1 MLTAG
6 TMETLYAHSGR
17 GIYGEIC
24 FLHNLLGVGMTRHYI
39 PSAYQ
44 IIIFFSVQS
53 QIKMMEDEME
63 NVLQSIRQLYRT
75 DLMRYPMAIR
85 SLPWKEAMAEENKR
99 SVAVRQSMV
108 NIINTAD
115 TVIQT
120 TVKRRG
126 RPKAL
131 GLTETGEMLPPP
143 ASVTRSEYRY

>member
-6 TMETLYAHSGR
+6 TMETLYAHRGR

-24 FLHNLLGVGMTRHYI
+24 FLRNLLGVGMTRHYI

-131 GLTETGEMLPPP
+131 GLTETGEMLPPL